1 MDIGTKIRVL
11 PESISCQIA
20 AGEIVDRPAS
30 VVKELVDNSLDASS
44 SRILIDVLEGGKR
57 LIRVTDDG
65 EGMTRED
72 AQLACQR
79 FATSK
84 LTSVQDLLNVT
95 TYGFRGEALPSIAS
109 VSRFQ
114 LLTARKE
121 ESVGTQLHAEGG
133 SVSLVEDQA
142 SSPGT

>member
-1 MDIGTKIRVL
+1 MAISTKIRVL

-30 VVKELVDNSLDASS
+30 VVKELVDNSLDADS
-44 SRILIDVLEGGKR
+44 SRIFVDVLEGGKR

-65 EGMTRED
+65 EGMTRQD

-84 LTSVQDLLNVT
+84 LTSAQDLLSIT
-95 TYGFRGEALPSIAS
+95 TYGL
-109 VSRFQ
+109 
-114 LLTARKE
+114 
-121 ESVGTQLHAEGG
+121 
-133 SVSLVEDQA
+133 SLIHI
-142 SSPGT
+142 

>member
-1 MDIGTKIRVL
+1 MPPETTIRIL

-30 VVKELVDNSLDASS
+30 VVKELLDNSLDAGSS
-44 SRILIDVLEGGKR
+44 MIMVDVVEGGKR

-65 EGMTRED
+65 EGMTRAD

-84 LTSVQDLLNVT
+84 LSSIEDLLSIST
-95 TYGFRGEALPSIAS
+95 FGFRGEALPSIAA
-109 VSRFQ
+109 VSKFR
-114 LLTARKE
+114 LVTAKKD
-121 ESVGTQLHAEGG
+121 ESVGTLLIADGG
-133 SVSLVEDQA
+133 PVS
-142 SSPGT
+142 